1 MEIVAR
7 IRKSCRQEHTGAAK
21 NGDERALQK
30 IRNRGMRKKKKR
42 LDEFLSFFENKKSG
56 EENEN
61 IAVLQR
67 ITRFLKN
74 FRSQSLQYKIVWT
87 ARITLW
93 AILICAAVL
102 GIALRIRNNIR

>member
-1 MEIVAR
+1 
-7 IRKSCRQEHTGAAK
+7 
-21 NGDERALQK
+21 
-30 IRNRGMRKKKKR
+30 MRKKKKR
-42 LDEFLSFFENKKSG
+42 LDEFLSFFEDKKTE

-93 AILICAAVL
+93 AILVCVAVS
-102 GIALRIRNNIR
+102 GIAMRIRNNIR